1 MQPDL
6 EPSEHYLETEFFT
19 RIQSD
24 PEIINFLE
32 EGSLDGLWYW
42 DLEYPEHEW
51 LSPRF
56 KTLFGYEQTEIPH
69 TSAWWQENILPED
82 LQKALHAFQA
92 HESNP
97 TIPYDVE
104 VRYRHKDGHLIWVRC
119 RGKIIRDKAGKPIRM
134 IGAHT
139 DITALKSRE
148 TQLDYLNSVQ
158 KTLLDTVQHGL
169 LMFEAIR
176 NGEGRIIDLEMI
188 EANSAACKLVDR
200 SRDSLIGRYLSETF
214 PGNFEDGLFEA
225 YRDALNSGQPVK
237 LTRHYQHDGLD
248 NWYDIVATPHSSDL
262 LVISFNDITA
272 FKLVERELEQ
282 EKKKFEE
289 LYFRTPAIMHSI
301 NGKGELVQVSDA
313 WCDMFGYGRHE
324 AHGMRSTDVLT
335 DESIDYA
342 RDVVLPAFWRDGRCD
357 RVPYTFKRQDGS
369 TFEGELSAVAFGR
382 ADQARED
389 QVSFAVIEEVSER
402 NQSRRELEHTI
413 DTLRDVKTRL
423 EKFSHA
429 ASHDLKEPLRK
440 IETFLPMLL
449 KARDEDDAQTA
460 AYANQ
465 VIDRALGRANAL
477 ITALL
482 NFSKS
487 QDRTLETT
495 SVDLSEA
502 LDQAWQSVSY
512 GGTTEAPVFRNEAE
526 SIKLTCDPVLFDIL
540 LVNLFSNAAKYRS
553 KDRQSHIGAW
563 TGTDETGRTCLH
575 IEDNGIGLDKDELQK
590 IFDPFIRLHTQMEF
604 PGSGIGLA
612 TCATVCKRHGWSISA
627 DGNPGQGSCF
637 SIRFDSEPSATTSP
651 ISPGVSP

>member
-1 MQPDL
+1 MQPEL
-6 EPSEHYLETEFFT
+6 KPSEHYLEAEFFT

-42 DLEYPEHEW
+42 DLEHPEHEW

-69 TSAWWQENILPED
+69 TSAWWQENIFPED

-92 HESNP
+92 HEHNP
-97 TIPYDVE
+97 SVPYDVD
-104 VRYRHKDGHLIWVRC
+104 VRYRHKNGHLVWVRC

-169 LMFEAIR
+169 MMFEAIR
-176 NGEGRIIDLEMI
+176 DGEGKIIDLEMI
-188 EANSAACKLVDR
+188 EANAAACKLVGR
-200 SRDSLIGRYLSETF
+200 SKESLVGRYLSETF

-225 YRDALNSGQPVK
+225 YRSALNSCEPVK

-248 NWYDIVATPHSSDL
+248 NWYDIVATPNSSDL
-262 LVISFNDITA
+262 IVISFNDITD
-272 FKLVERELEQ
+272 FKLIERELER
-282 EKKKFEE
+282 EKQKLEE
-289 LYFRTPAIMHSI
+289 LYFRTPAIMQSI
-301 NGKGELVQVSDA
+301 NGKGELVQVNDA
-313 WCDMFGYGRHE
+313 WCKAFGYSREE
-324 AHGMRSTDVLT
+324 ALTMRNVDVMT
-335 DESIDYA
+335 DESRAYA
-342 RDVVLPAFWRDGRCD
+342 DDVTLPAFWRDGRCD
-357 RVPYTFKRQDGS
+357 RLPFTYQRRDGS
-369 TFEGELSAVAFGR
+369 TFEGELSAVALRQVG
-382 ADQARED
+382 QTSED
-389 QVSFAVIEEVSER
+389 QTSFAVIEEVTER
-402 NQSRRELEHTI
+402 NQSRRDLEQTV
-413 DTLRDVKTRL
+413 DTLREVKSRL

-449 KARDEDDAQTA
+449 KAREENDAQTA

-487 QDRTLETT
+487 QDRALETT
-495 SVDLSEA
+495 SVDLSDA
-502 LDQAWQSVSY
+502 VDQAWQSVSY

-526 SIKLTCDPVLFDIL
+526 AIKLTCDPILFDIL
-540 LVNLFSNAAKYRS
+540 LVNVLSNATKYRA
-553 KDRQSHIGAW
+553 KDRQGHIKAW

-575 IEDNGIGLDKDELQK
+575 IEDNGIGLDKEDLQK
-590 IFDPFIRLHTQMEF
+590 IFDPFIRLHTQKEF

-612 TCATVCKRHGWSISA
+612 TCATICKRHGWSISA
-627 DGNPGQGSCF
+627 DGKPGKGSCF
-637 SIRFDSEPSATTSP
+637 SIAFNLEPQAP
-651 ISPGVSP
+651 ARPEKERGFL